1 MKDKVELI
9 LNKLDRENVTC
20 INYDYYFKADE
31 MFEDNFEYSD
41 EFDKLYELLIVNMY
55 KKHNI
60 DPYND
65 HNSFNTFKKINGKWV
80 AEWLNPMGLELE
92 ISDLVNDNVSDEIIE
107 LLQE

>member
-1 MKDKVELI
+1 MENEVQSI
-9 LNKLDRENVTC
+9 LDKLDKESITC
-20 INYDYYFKADE
+20 INYDYYFKDSE
-31 MFEDNFEYSD
+31 MVEDSFEYSD
-41 EFDKLYELLIVNMY
+41 EFDTLYELLIVNMY

-65 HNSFNTFKKINGKWV
+65 YNSFNTFKKINGKWV

-92 ISDLVNDNVSDEIIE
+92 ISDLVNDNVSAEIIE

>member
-92 ISDLVNDNVSDEIIE
+92 ISDLVNDNVSDGIIE

>member
-31 MFEDNFEYSD
+31 MFEDSFEYSD

-92 ISDLVNDNVSDEIIE
+92 INNLVNDNVSAEIVE

>member
-1 MKDKVELI
+1 MENKIQSI
-9 LNKLDRENVTC
+9 LEKLDKESITC
-20 INYDYYFKADE
+20 INYDYYFKGSE
-31 MFEDNFEYSD
+31 MIEDSFGYCD

-60 DPYND
+60 DPYDDN
-65 HNSFNTFKKINGKWV
+65 NSFNTFKKIDDKWF

-92 ISDLVNDNVSDEIIE
+92 ISDLVNDNVSAEIIE

>member
-41 EFDKLYELLIVNMY
+41 EFDKLYEFLIVNMY

>member
-1 MKDKVELI
+1 MQIMTIRAWRLETHKPHVFRLGQLTGSEMVE
-9 LNKLDRENVTC
+9 DS
-20 INYDYYFKADE
+20 
-31 MFEDNFEYSD
+31 FEYSD

-60 DPYND
+60 DPYDDN
-65 HNSFNTFKKINGKWV
+65 NSFNTFKKIDDKWF

-92 ISDLVNDNVSDEIIE
+92 ISDLVNDNVSAEIIE

>member
-1 MKDKVELI
+1 MKNKVQSI
-9 LNKLDRENVTC
+9 LDKLDKESITY
-20 INYDYYFKADE
+20 INYDYYFKGSE
-31 MFEDNFEYSD
+31 MVEDSFEYCD
-41 EFDKLYELLIVNMY
+41 EFDTLYELLIVNMY

-60 DPYND
+60 DLYND

-92 ISDLVNDNVSDEIIE
+92 INDLVNDNVSAEIIE

>member
-1 MKDKVELI
+1 MENKVQSI
-9 LNKLDRENVTC
+9 LDKLDKESITC
-20 INYDYYFKADE
+20 INYDYYFKVDE
-31 MFEDNFEYSD
+31 MVEDSFEYSD
-41 EFDKLYELLIVNMY
+41 EFDTLYELLIVNMY

>member
-31 MFEDNFEYSD
+31 MFEDSFKYCD
-41 EFDKLYELLIVNMY
+41 EFDTLYELLIVNMY

-92 ISDLVNDNVSDEIIE
+92 ISDLVNDNVSAEIIE

>member
-1 MKDKVELI
+1 MKDKVRLI
-9 LNKLDRENVTC
+9 LDKLDSANVTC
-20 INYDYYFKADE
+20 INYDYYFKDNE
-31 MFEDNFEYSD
+31 MVEDSFEYCD
-41 EFDKLYELLIVNMY
+41 EFDTLYELLIVNMY

-65 HNSFNTFKKINGKWV
+65 HNSFNTFKKINSKWV

-92 ISDLVNDNVSDEIIE
+92 INDLVNDNVSAEIIE

>member
-80 AEWLNPMGLELE
+80 AEWLNPMGLELG
-92 ISDLVNDNVSDEIIE
+92 ISDLVNDNVSDEIIT